1 MPSWLLKSFV
11 QRAISV
17 LPRPQK
23 WNELFQ
29 KHVTKSLGLT
39 EGHCAGMVALARRHL
54 DVRWRHSLPENF
66 TVFEVGTGWYPVAPV
81 VAILCG
87 ADKVWTFDI
96 DPLLSAERLER
107 MLGHLRRFAAD
118 GRLGAFLPNLQKNR
132 LSILDAPTSGDP
144 VARLRE
150 MGIEYR
156 LQDASTTALPSG
168 AVDHFLSHSVMQYI
182 PRAPLETLMREF
194 ARIAKP
200 NATHSHHILLKDQF
214 SIFDRSISEFDFM
227 RFSDGAWRW
236 LDSPLIP
243 QTRLR
248 IRDYREAFAAAGWKM
263 LAEHSEDGNAAALKR
278 VKLDPRFRDYSEA
291 DLLVVSTWVELG
303 N

>member
-132 LSILDAPTSGDP
+132 LSILCTDEWRSGGAIAGNGHR
-144 VARLRE
+144 VS
-150 MGIEYR
+150 
-156 LQDASTTALPSG
+156 ASRCQHHCPSKRSG
-168 AVDHFLSHSVMQYI
+168 RPLSF
-182 PRAPLETLMREF
+182 PF
-194 ARIAKP
+194 
-200 NATHSHHILLKDQF
+200 
-214 SIFDRSISEFDFM
+214 
-227 RFSDGAWRW
+227 
-236 LDSPLIP
+236 
-243 QTRLR
+243 
-248 IRDYREAFAAAGWKM
+248 
-263 LAEHSEDGNAAALKR
+263 GNA
-278 VKLDPRFRDYSEA
+278 VYSPCTA
-291 DLLVVSTWVELG
+291 
-303 N
+303 